1 MCATTNRLKLCSFV
15 KNVKKTTTR
24 QNILIV
30 SLKAWAKNGAQ
41 LLIYLVLK
49 SEKFMQKRMRKSRFS
64 LNCLVRSETSRH
76 VQICFVSAKQ
86 CAQLQIA
93 KNEPL
98 WQKREENNNLAKIAY
113 SFTATL
119 WEKTPPKHKFTQTAL
134 IGQKRASHFS
144 ISHFCA
150 KQSAQLRIA

>member
-1 MCATTNRLKLCSFV
+1 
-15 KNVKKTTTR
+15 
-24 QNILIV
+24 
-30 SLKAWAKNGAQ
+30 
-41 LLIYLVLK
+41 
-49 SEKFMQKRMRKSRFS
+49 MQKRMRKSRFS

-76 VQICFVSAKQ
+76 VQICFISAKQ

-93 KNEPL
+93 KNQPL

-134 IGQKRASHFS
+134 IGQKRARHFS

-150 KQSAQLRIA
+150 KQSAQLRIAENYCLFPKTSRKQQTDKESAFVNLPKLFCVVNNI

>member
-1 MCATTNRLKLCSFV
+1 
-15 KNVKKTTTR
+15 
-24 QNILIV
+24 
-30 SLKAWAKNGAQ
+30 
-41 LLIYLVLK
+41 
-49 SEKFMQKRMRKSRFS
+49 MQKRMRKSRFS

-76 VQICFVSAKQ
+76 VQICFISAKQ

-93 KNEPL
+93 KNQPL

-134 IGQKRASHFS
+134 IGQKRAGHFS

-150 KQSAQLRIA
+150 KQSAQLRIAENYCLFPKTSRKQQTDKESAFVNLPKLFCMVNNI

>member
-1 MCATTNRLKLCSFV
+1 MQLSFGLKFAPCVKKLKEVQKERATVNLFELASSVRNTQTSSNFLFLLKTVCATTNRLKLCSFV

-76 VQICFVSAKQ
+76 VQICFISAKQ

-93 KNEPL
+93 KN
-98 WQKREENNNLAKIAY
+98 
-113 SFTATL
+113 
-119 WEKTPPKHKFTQTAL
+119 
-134 IGQKRASHFS
+134 
-144 ISHFCA
+144 
-150 KQSAQLRIA
+150 